1 MNLRNHIKK
10 VLREAVGVPEGIH
23 DSSEMVM
30 SEIIANL
37 GNLDEV
43 RNNYYDLD
51 LTFESPLVI
60 GDLRLDKIGVVIDLQ
75 TQDEEMDKPVLI
87 SAGVPSQT
95 KGKPDIK
102 KKKPF
107 IELSLDKDKL
117 FIIFSFAI
125 SEDMDIDN
133 VKEWF
138 LDKKNMTTLVPDITH
153 ELKHV
158 YDNYKKEYESV
169 GSRVDYMVHNDFIT
183 GGVGGICK
191 PIRDKLFLMYFLDKV
206 ENLVRPSEIYSHMMV
221 NKITKEEFLN
231 ELKSMKS
238 YGYISKGMNY
248 STETLKDELLLNFDC
263 VNDVLEANDFPHMNM
278 SVNEKIEAYMN
289 VIPSIVASESA
300 GKFVSYIQSF
310 EMMEKNPL
318 EQLFSMLGV
327 KREDE
332 ETMGYKQ
339 ARMDEYMRK
348 LKSRAENPEKF
359 YDFIQK
365 FINFNSEK
373 IFKKISKVY
382 SLLPSEKENE
392 IHSKINKR
400 VMKETNYINKEF
412 YDKKAQHEKNYKNET
427 IKKVLDEYKK
437 KNPPQK

>member
-23 DSSEMVM
+23 DSSEILM

-37 GNLDEV
+37 GNIHKV

-51 LTFESPLVI
+51 LNFESPLI
-60 GDLRLDKIGVVIDLQ
+60 IADLRLDKIGVVIDLHP
-75 TQDEEMDKPVLI
+75 QDMEMDKPVLM

-107 IELSLDKDKL
+107 VEISLNKDQI
-117 FIIFSFAI
+117 FINFAFAI
-125 SEDMDIDN
+125 SEDMDIDD

-138 LDKKNMTTLVPDITH
+138 LDKDNINNLIPTVTH

-158 YDNYKKEYESV
+158 YDNYKKKYEPV
-169 GSRVDYMVHNDFIT
+169 GSRVDYMVYNKFIT
-183 GGVGGICK
+183 GGVGGTCS
-191 PIRDKLFLMYFLDKV
+191 PIRNKLFLMYFFSKI

-231 ELKSMKS
+231 ELKSMDVYK
-238 YGYISKGMNY
+238 YISYGMNY
-248 STETLKDELLLNFDC
+248 STETLKDELLLDFDC
-263 VNDVLEANDFPHMNM
+263 VNEVLKANDIPHMGV
-278 SVNEKIEAYMN
+278 SVDEQIETYMN
-289 VIPSIVASESA
+289 VIPKIVANESA
-300 GKFVSYIQSF
+300 RKFVSHIQSF
-310 EMMEKNPL
+310 EVMGKNSL
-318 EQLFSMLGV
+318 EQLFTMLGV
-327 KREDE
+327 RREDD
-332 ETMGYKQ
+332 ETMKYKQ

-348 LKSRAENPEKF
+348 LIARSENPEKF

-427 IKKVLDEYKK
+427 MKKIFNEYKK

>member
-23 DSSEMVM
+23 DSSEILM

-37 GNLDEV
+37 GNIHKV

-51 LTFESPLVI
+51 LNFESPLI
-60 GDLRLDKIGVVIDLQ
+60 IADLRLDKIGVVIDLHP
-75 TQDEEMDKPVLI
+75 QDMEMDKPVLM

-107 IELSLDKDKL
+107 VEISLNKDQI
-117 FIIFSFAI
+117 FINFAFAI
-125 SEDMDIDN
+125 SEDMDIDD

-138 LDKKNMTTLVPDITH
+138 LDKDNINNLIPTVTH

-158 YDNYKKEYESV
+158 YDNYKKKYEPV
-169 GSRVDYMVHNDFIT
+169 GSRVDYMVYNKFIT
-183 GGVGGICK
+183 GGVGGTCP
-191 PIRDKLFLMYFLDKV
+191 PIRNKLFLMYFFSKI

-231 ELKSMKS
+231 ELKSMDVYK
-238 YGYISKGMNY
+238 YISYGMNY
-248 STETLKDELLLNFDC
+248 STETLKDELLLDFDC
-263 VNDVLEANDFPHMNM
+263 VNEVLKANDIPHMDV
-278 SVNEKIEAYMN
+278 SVDEQIETYMN
-289 VIPSIVASESA
+289 VIPKIVANESA
-300 GKFVSYIQSF
+300 RKFISHIQSF
-310 EMMEKNPL
+310 EVMGKNSL

-327 KREDE
+327 RREDD
-332 ETMGYKQ
+332 ETMKYKQ

-348 LKSRAENPEKF
+348 LIARSENPEKF

>member
-37 GNLDEV
+37 GNLNKV
-43 RNNYYDLD
+43 RYNYYKLN

-60 GDLRLDKIGVVIDLQ
+60 GDLRLDKIGIVIDLQ

-107 IELSLDKDKL
+107 VELSLNKDK
-117 FIIFSFAI
+117 IYINFSFGI

-138 LDKKNMTTLVPDITH
+138 LDKKNITALIPDIAH
-153 ELKHV
+153 ELMHI

-169 GSRVDYMVHNDFIT
+169 ESRVDYMVHNDFIT
-183 GGVGGICK
+183 GRVGGICP
-191 PIRDKLFLMYFLDKV
+191 PIRDKLFLMYFLSKI

-231 ELKSMKS
+231 ELKSMKVYKRIS
-238 YGYISKGMNY
+238 YGMKY
-248 STETLKDELLLNFDC
+248 STETLKNELLINFDC
-263 VNDVLEANDFPHMNM
+263 VNETLRVNNFPHMGM
-278 SVNEKIEAYMN
+278 SVDKKIEVYMN
-289 VIPSIVASESA
+289 LIPYIVESESA
-300 GKFVSYIQSF
+300 KNFVNHIQSF
-310 EMMEKNPL
+310 EMMGKN
-318 EQLFSMLGV
+318 EYDLFMISLGLNN
-327 KREDE
+327 EDD
-332 ETMGYKQ
+332 ETMQYKQ
-339 ARMDEYMRK
+339 ARMDEYMKK
-348 LKSRAENPEKF
+348 LTARAENPEKF

-373 IFKKISKVY
+373 LFKKISKVY

-412 YDKKAQHEKNYKNET
+412 YDKKAQREKNYKNET

>member
-1 MNLRNHIKK
+1 MHLRSHIKK

-23 DSSEMVM
+23 DSSETVM

-37 GNLDEV
+37 GNLNQVKD
-43 RNNYYDLD
+43 NYYDLD

-60 GDLRLDKIGVVIDLQ
+60 GDLRLNKIGIVIDLH
-75 TQDEEMDKPVLI
+75 TQDEEMDEPVI
-87 SAGVPSQT
+87 MSAGVPSQN
-95 KGKPDIK
+95 KGRPDIK

-107 IELSLDKDKL
+107 IELSLDKDQV
-117 FIIFSFAI
+117 FINFSFAI
-125 SEDMDIDN
+125 SEDMDIEN

-138 LDKKNMTTLVPDITH
+138 LDKSNINNLIPTVTH

-169 GSRVDYMVHNDFIT
+169 GSRVDYMVLNKFIT
-183 GGVGGICK
+183 GGVGGMCK
-191 PIRDKLFLMYFLDKV
+191 PIRDMLFLMYFLNKV
-206 ENLVRPSEIYSHMMV
+206 ENLVRPSEIYSHMML

-231 ELKSMKS
+231 ELKSIEVYK
-238 YGYISKGMNY
+238 YISKGMNY
-248 STETLKDELLLNFDC
+248 STENLKDELLLKFDC
-263 VNDVLEANDFPHMNM
+263 VNDTLRANKYPFMDE
-278 SVNEKIEAYMN
+278 SIDEKIEAYMN
-289 VIPSIVASESA
+289 VIPSIVADQSA

-310 EMMEKNPL
+310 EMMERNPFD
-318 EQLFSMLGV
+318 QLMISLGM
-327 KREDE
+327 KREDD

-339 ARMDEYMRK
+339 ARMDEYMK
-348 LKSRAENPEKF
+348 KITSRANNPEKF

-400 VMKETNYINKEF
+400 EMKETNYINKEF
-412 YDKKAQHEKNYKNET
+412 YDKKAQREKNYKNET

>member
-23 DSSEMVM
+23 DSSEILM

-37 GNLDEV
+37 GKIHKV

-51 LTFESPLVI
+51 LNFESPLI
-60 GDLRLDKIGVVIDLQ
+60 IADLRLDKIGVVIDLHP
-75 TQDEEMDKPVLI
+75 QDMEMDKPVLM

-107 IELSLDKDKL
+107 VEISLNKDQI
-117 FIIFSFAI
+117 FINFAFAI
-125 SEDMDIDN
+125 SEDMDIDD

-138 LDKKNMTTLVPDITH
+138 LDKDNINNLIPTVTH

-158 YDNYKKEYESV
+158 YDSYKKKYEPI
-169 GSRVDYMVHNDFIT
+169 GTRVDYMVYNKFIT
-183 GGVGGICK
+183 GGVGGICP
-191 PIRDKLFLMYFLDKV
+191 PIRNKLFLMYFFSKI

-231 ELKSMKS
+231 ELKSMDVYK
-238 YGYISKGMNY
+238 YISYGMNY
-248 STETLKDELLLNFDC
+248 STETLKDELLLDFDC
-263 VNDVLEANDFPHMNM
+263 VNEVLKANDIPHMGV
-278 SVNEKIEAYMN
+278 SVDEQIETYMN
-289 VIPSIVASESA
+289 VIPKIVANESA
-300 GKFVSYIQSF
+300 GKFVSHIQSF
-310 EMMEKNPL
+310 EVMGKNSL

-327 KREDE
+327 RREDD
-332 ETMGYKQ
+332 ETMKYKQ

-348 LKSRAENPEKF
+348 LIARVENPEKF

-427 IKKVLDEYKK
+427 MKKIFNEYKK

>member
-23 DSSEMVM
+23 DSSEILM

-37 GNLDEV
+37 GNIHKV

-51 LTFESPLVI
+51 LNFESPLI
-60 GDLRLDKIGVVIDLQ
+60 IADLRLDKIGVVIDLHP
-75 TQDEEMDKPVLI
+75 QDMEMDKPVLM

-107 IELSLDKDKL
+107 VEISLNKDQI
-117 FIIFSFAI
+117 FINFAFAI
-125 SEDMDIDN
+125 SEDMDIDD

-138 LDKKNMTTLVPDITH
+138 LDKDNINNLIPTVTH

-158 YDNYKKEYESV
+158 YDNYKKKYEPV
-169 GSRVDYMVHNDFIT
+169 GSRVDYMVYNKFIT
-183 GGVGGICK
+183 GGVGGTCS
-191 PIRDKLFLMYFLDKV
+191 PIRNKLFLMYFFSKI

-231 ELKSMKS
+231 ELKSMDVYK
-238 YGYISKGMNY
+238 YISYGMNY
-248 STETLKDELLLNFDC
+248 STETLKDELLLDFDC
-263 VNDVLEANDFPHMNM
+263 VNEVLKANDIPHMDV
-278 SVNEKIEAYMN
+278 SVDEQIETYMN
-289 VIPSIVASESA
+289 VIPKIVANESA
-300 GKFVSYIQSF
+300 RKFVSHIQSF
-310 EMMEKNPL
+310 EVMGKNSL
-318 EQLFSMLGV
+318 EQLFTMLGV
-327 KREDE
+327 RREDD
-332 ETMGYKQ
+332 ETMKYKQ

-348 LKSRAENPEKF
+348 LIARSENPEKF

-427 IKKVLDEYKK
+427 MKKIFNEYKK